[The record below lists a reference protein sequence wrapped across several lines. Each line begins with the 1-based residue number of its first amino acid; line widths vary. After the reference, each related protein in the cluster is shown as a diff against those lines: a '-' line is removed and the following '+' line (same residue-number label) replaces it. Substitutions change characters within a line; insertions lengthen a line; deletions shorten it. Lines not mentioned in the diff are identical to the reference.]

1 MLISIHKEEGPLI
14 KLNSPIELETQLVL
28 TSTMSNDS
36 CSGLDVKG
44 CIGKWIG
51 FCVKTNN

>member
-1 MLISIHKEEGPLI
+1 MLISIHKEDGPLI
-14 KLNSPIELETQLVL
+14 KLNSPIELKTQLVCL
-28 TSTMSNDS
+28 MIRAVGT
-36 CSGLDVKG
+36 GLDVKG

>member
-1 MLISIHKEEGPLI
+1 MLISIHKEDGPLI
-14 KLNSPIELETQLVL
+14 KLNSPIEPKTQLVCL
-28 TSTMSNDS
+28 MIRAEDWM
-36 CSGLDVKG
+36 LDVKG